1 MIISASR
8 RTDIPAYYSDWFFNR
23 IKEKY
28 VLVRNP
34 MNIRQVSKI
43 SLSREV
49 CDGIVFWT
57 KNPLPMMNRLD
68 EISEYPYYF
77 QFTLNA
83 YDNDIEKRL
92 PSKSDVLIPAFIKLA
107 DMIGKERVIWRYDPI
122 LFNKKY
128 TPDYHIKYFEMLV
141 QRLCGYT
148 EKCTV
153 SFLDN
158 YRSINKNMKI
168 LNVSDISDSE
178 KYELIGRMAQTAKRY
193 GIYIETC
200 AEAADFTNLG
210 VGKASC
216 IDAER
221 LGKIGGVR
229 LKSQKDKNQRKECGC
244 TESIDIGTYNTCRN
258 GCMYC
263 YANHSDKLICSNVK
277 RYNAMSELLC
287 GEVGTDDIVIERS
300 VKSLRECQT
309 SFFGK

>member
-57 KNPLPMMNRLD
+57 KNPLPMMSRLD

-178 KYELIGRMAQTAKRY
+178 KYDLIGRMAQTAKRY

>member
-34 MNIRQVSKI
+34 MNMRKI
-43 SLSREV
+43 SRISLLRDV

-57 KNPLPMMNRLD
+57 KNPLPMISRLD

-83 YDNDIEKRL
+83 YGKDIERHL
-92 PSKSDVLIPAFIKLA
+92 PSKREILIPAFIKLA
-107 DMIGKERVIWRYDPI
+107 DMIGKERVVWRYDPI
-122 LFNKKY
+122 LFNEKY
-128 TPDYHIKYFEMLV
+128 TSDYHIKYFEMLV
-141 QRLCGYT
+141 QRLCGHT
-148 EKCTV
+148 EKCIV

-158 YRSINKNMKI
+158 YRSINKNMKA

-178 KYELIGRMAQTAKRY
+178 KYGLIGRMAQTAKRY

-200 AEAADFTNLG
+200 AEAADFTDLG
-210 VGKASC
+210 VGKSSC

-221 LGKIGGVR
+221 LGKIGGVS

-244 TESIDIGTYNTCRN
+244 AESIDIGTYSTCRN

-263 YANHSDKLICSNVK
+263 YANHSDRLICSNVK
-277 RYNAMSELLC
+277 RYDALSPLLC
-287 GEVGTDDIVIERS
+287 GEIGADDVVSERS
-300 VKSLRECQT
+300 VKSLIDGQA
-309 SFFGK
+309 SFFEK

>member
-178 KYELIGRMAQTAKRY
+178 KYDLIGRMAQTAKRY

-287 GEVGTDDIVIERS
+287 GEVGKVGGQAVLGR
-300 VKSLRECQT
+300 QT
-309 SFFGK
+309 K